1 LKHIFYNIGFTLSL
15 VVGCHATLQENKSQ
29 PEFTGAP
36 PSTIVAEPLV
46 TNDSSAYTNVVKDFF
61 EQKLLHGSFNGGV
74 LVAKG
79 NEIIYEKYQGYED
92 LRTKAT
98 AIDEATPMHVASVS
112 KNFAAAAILKL
123 SEENKLQIS
132 QPLTDFFP
140 NFPYTDVT
148 VEMLLS
154 HRSGLPDYM
163 HFLEKYWIDKNSYAN
178 NNDVLTA
185 MINYQPKIEFKAGT
199 RFEYSNTN
207 FVLLALVIEKVTG
220 LPYPEYMKK
229 TFFEPLQMQDTYVAS
244 VADMPSVTPSFAAN
258 GRYWQTNF
266 MDATYGDKNI
276 YTTPRDL
283 LKWSLAVSQ
292 GKVIRQSLVD
302 SAFTPYSNE
311 KKTVHNYG
319 FGWRLLM
326 LPNDKKVIYH
336 NGKWHGTNASLAMLP
351 EDNVTIIVIGNRYN
365 SNIYNV
371 ARASYNLFG
380 DYIKI
385 VPQRH
390 WVAKKHYKHSSKRSV
405 AKKKSSHKTY
415 TSSSSRPVAKN
426 AR

>member
-1 LKHIFYNIGFTLSL
+1 MKHIFYNIGFTLSL
-15 VVGCHATLQENKSQ
+15 VVGCHATLQENKVQ
-29 PEFTGAP
+29 PEFTSAP
-36 PSTIVAEPLV
+36 PPAPVATPIIK
-46 TNDSSAYTNVVKDFF
+46 NDSSAYTNTVKDFF
-61 EQKLLHGSFNGGV
+61 EKKLLNGRFNGGV

-92 LRTKAT
+92 LRTKKAV
-98 AIDEATPMHVASVS
+98 IDEATPMHVASVS

-123 SEENKLQIS
+123 SEENKLQITE
-132 QPLTDFFP
+132 PLTNFFP
-140 NFPYTDVT
+140 GFPYTDVN

-163 HFLEKYWIDKNSYAN
+163 HFLEKYWTDKNSYAN
-178 NNDVLTA
+178 NQDVLNA

-220 LPYPEYMKK
+220 LSYPEYMKK
-229 TFFEPLQMQDTYVAS
+229 TFFEPLQMEDTYVAS

-371 ARASYNLFG
+371 SRASYNLFG

-385 VPQRH
+385 EPQRH
-390 WVAKKHYKHSSKRSV
+390 YVAKKHYKRSSKRSV
-405 AKKKSSHKTY
+405 AKKKTTHKTY
-415 TSSSSRPVAKN
+415 TSSAGRPVTKT

>member
-1 LKHIFYNIGFTLSL
+1 MKNVLYNIGFTLSL
-15 VVGCHATLQENKSQ
+15 VVGCHATLQENNPQ
-29 PEFTGAP
+29 PEPLSAP
-36 PSTIVAEPLV
+36 PPSIVAESIV
-46 TNDSSAYTNVVKDFF
+46 INDSCEYASPVKDFF
-61 EQKLLHGSFNGGV
+61 EKKLFHGNFNGGV

-79 NEIIYEKYQGYED
+79 NQVIYEEYKGYRD
-92 LRTKAT
+92 LRIKQKE
-98 AIDEATPMHVASVS
+98 IDETTPMHVASVS

-123 SEENKLQIS
+123 SEENKLQIT

-140 NFPYTDVT
+140 NFPYPDVN

-163 HFLEKYWIDKNSYAN
+163 HFLEKYWTDKHSFAN
-178 NNDVLTA
+178 NQDVLNA
-185 MINYQPKIEFKAGT
+185 MIMYHPNIEFKAGT

-207 FVLLALVIEKVTG
+207 FVLLALVIEKVTA
-220 LPYPEYMKK
+220 LSYPDYMKK
-229 TFFEPLQMQDTYVAS
+229 TFFESLEMEDTYVAG
-244 VADMPSVTPSFAAN
+244 VGDMTSVTPSFQSN
-258 GRYWQTNF
+258 GRYWAVDF
-266 MDATYGDKNI
+266 LDATYGDKNI

-283 LKWSLAVSQ
+283 LRWSLAVSQ

-302 SAFTPYSNE
+302 SACTPYSNE
-311 KKTVHNYG
+311 KKSVHNYG

-385 VPQRH
+385 EPKRY
-390 WVAKKHYKHSSKRSV
+390 VARKHYKHSAKRSV
-405 AKKKSSHKTY
+405 VKKKSTHKNY
-415 TSSSSRPVAKN
+415 SSSASRPVSKISK
-426 AR
+426 

>member
-1 LKHIFYNIGFTLSL
+1 LKNVLYNIGFTLSL
-15 VVGCHATLQENKSQ
+15 VIGCNATLQENNFQ
-29 PEFTGAP
+29 PEFTAAP
-36 PSTIVAEPLV
+36 PAIEAETLV
-46 TNDSSAYTNVVKDFF
+46 INDSSAYSNTVKDFF
-61 EQKLLHGSFNGGV
+61 EKKLFHGSFNGAV

-79 NEIIYEKYQGYED
+79 NEIIYERYQGFED
-92 LRTKAT
+92 LRTKKQT
-98 AIDEATPMHVASVS
+98 IDELTPLHVASVS

-123 SEENKLQIS
+123 SEDNKLHIT

-140 NFPYTDVT
+140 GFPYTDVT
-148 VEMLLS
+148 VEMLLA

-163 HFLEKYWIDKNSYAN
+163 HFLEKYWFDKRSFAN
-178 NNDVLTA
+178 NQDVLNA
-185 MINYQPKIEFKAGT
+185 MITHQPKIDFKAGT
-199 RFEYSNTN
+199 RFAYSNTN
-207 FVLLALVIEKVTG
+207 FVLLALVIEKVSG
-220 LPYPEYMKK
+220 LSYPEFMKQ
-229 TFFEPLQMQDTYVAS
+229 TFFEPLQMEDTYVAS
-244 VADMPSVTPSFAAN
+244 VDDMSSVTPSFKSN
-258 GRYWQTNF
+258 GRYWDTNF

-283 LKWSLAVSQ
+283 LRWSLAVTD
-292 GKVIRQSLVD
+292 GKVIRQTLVD

-311 KKTVHNYG
+311 RKSVHNYG

-351 EDNVTIIVIGNRYN
+351 EDDVTIIVIGNRYN

-385 VPQRH
+385 SPKKH
-390 WVAKKHYKHSSKRSV
+390 YTAKKHYKYSSKKSAV
-405 AKKKSSHKTY
+405 KKKSSKKSY
-415 TSSSSRPVAKN
+415 TSSARTVSKN
-426 AR
+426 GK